1 MTVIKLKEDPGV
13 KSVRS
18 FQQALVAAFR
28 GDSDIVIDFSEARRV
43 DLSIAQ
49 VLIAAGKEAR
59 ARSKSLRMRGVSET
73 VRRQL
78 AICGLSR

>member
-13 KSVRS
+13 KASGRFTS
-18 FQQALVAAFR
+18 AGGAFR

-59 ARSKSLRMRGVSET
+59 AMSKSLRMRRFGDGAPAV
-73 VRRQL
+73 